1 MRKRKLLANISRL
14 LTVIMFFS
22 IFTLAPSAQAAAA
35 GDDESNITVE
45 LNDLIT
51 QAESLKAGNEEFT
64 LQISYTSDGSDVN
77 QAFPWMYADEFEEF
91 NDAIEFARNAK
102 DAETEQAITRLQNA
116 ISLIKSDGSDPY
128 FRLDPG
134 LGSVPIKIS
143 APSDNW
149 NTRRPLDNRVPS
161 DFAGSTVEM
170 TAYPFADS
178 EGKADVL
185 QINYKHNGTS
195 TFGGISVEAALE
207 PEVEIPEGST
217 IEFDVYYPKS
227 AQGKYMRWRI
237 STDGRSTTDSYLR
250 EYDYT
255 NLNPD
260 WVGSWNGETWLKA
273 HHSVVATTGSA
284 SKLILELH
292 GESARPAETGILLV
306 SDIKITAPDPDVTPL
321 PEVVNTE
328 NQSEVTPL
336 KDIYNTENG
345 LFMVGSIGTGSVT
358 GTRARHYEIFV
369 DGNNL
374 KADSTHPTGPNWL
387 KSVDG
392 APLNGATA
400 EPGLAEY
407 RFPTNSYLAIR
418 DSGEEGEYKMH
429 GHVLAWYN
437 QAPSWMR
444 QIIPEHLASGYTGT
458 AEFYGLGNGVT
469 DTVKV
474 DKDTARRVQYNH
486 IMYVMRHF
494 LTTDEK
500 YGSSEERGII
510 PFHSWDVLNEEVH
523 ESRHSELIPQDP
535 NSWRTSLK
543 HTNWLVAM
551 SDDEISGDL
560 SEHYIYLLFKYA
572 HIAAPNAQ
580 MAEAYKANYDSL
592 PEYMKLDGHDDAG
605 SIDAYVTD
613 NPPKLTYNDYGT
625 ATRSKARTIYNMV
638 RDLNTEWESD
648 PLYDGRPLIEVVGFQ
663 GHDSVN
669 KTLASDNQYAMSLF
683 ASLVDEGLLSGISFS
698 EFDLKLLTD
707 APGGGATAPAALN
720 IRQSDALGYQ
730 YALMYKLFTRFAP
743 YIDHIISWGVSGSGW
758 QGSYVLFD
766 SQSNANAGYYAAANP
781 DRYILG
787 HSYLDDYFDGEYEK
801 LQDDYVI
808 DLGDLGTYIPKGSVM
823 SSIDIT
829 TAPSKT
835 VYTEGESFD
844 PTGMVVTATY
854 ANGNKKAITDYTIS
868 PDGALT
874 PDVTSITVTYTEN
887 GVTKTAA
894 LPITVNLDLSRV
906 EKVEEQINGLPSV
919 EDIVIDNEEHIK
931 TVADAKAAY
940 DALSDDEK
948 SMVSKSCKDKLDA
961 LLAALVAYDIVK
973 GDGSKWQ
980 QGSDESLSFTAN
992 GPFSKFM
999 GIKIDGNE
1007 VDASCYEVKSGSTII
1022 ALKPSYLAT
1031 LSAGKHTITVIY
1043 IDGET
1048 TGEFTIADDSAT
1060 EDNSKTGDKMDLIFW
1075 TMLFIISGSAGAV
1088 LMLYS
1093 QKKRRIK

>member
-102 DAETEQAITRLQNA
+102 DTETEQAITRLQNA

-306 SDIKITAPDPDVTPL
+306 SDIKITAPDPDGTPL

-358 GTRARHYEIFV
+358 GTRARHYEI
-369 DGNNL
+369 
-374 KADSTHPTGPNWL
+374 
-387 KSVDG
+387 
-392 APLNGATA
+392 
-400 EPGLAEY
+400 
-407 RFPTNSYLAIR
+407 
-418 DSGEEGEYKMH
+418 
-429 GHVLAWYN
+429 
-437 QAPSWMR
+437 
-444 QIIPEHLASGYTGT
+444 
-458 AEFYGLGNGVT
+458 
-469 DTVKV
+469 
-474 DKDTARRVQYNH
+474 
-486 IMYVMRHF
+486 
-494 LTTDEK
+494 
-500 YGSSEERGII
+500 
-510 PFHSWDVLNEEVH
+510 
-523 ESRHSELIPQDP
+523 
-535 NSWRTSLK
+535 
-543 HTNWLVAM
+543 
-551 SDDEISGDL
+551 
-560 SEHYIYLLFKYA
+560 
-572 HIAAPNAQ
+572 
-580 MAEAYKANYDSL
+580 
-592 PEYMKLDGHDDAG
+592 
-605 SIDAYVTD
+605 
-613 NPPKLTYNDYGT
+613 
-625 ATRSKARTIYNMV
+625 
-638 RDLNTEWESD
+638 
-648 PLYDGRPLIEVVGFQ
+648 
-663 GHDSVN
+663 
-669 KTLASDNQYAMSLF
+669 
-683 ASLVDEGLLSGISFS
+683 
-698 EFDLKLLTD
+698 
-707 APGGGATAPAALN
+707 
-720 IRQSDALGYQ
+720 
-730 YALMYKLFTRFAP
+730 
-743 YIDHIISWGVSGSGW
+743 
-758 QGSYVLFD
+758 
-766 SQSNANAGYYAAANP
+766 
-781 DRYILG
+781 
-787 HSYLDDYFDGEYEK
+787 
-801 LQDDYVI
+801 
-808 DLGDLGTYIPKGSVM
+808 
-823 SSIDIT
+823 
-829 TAPSKT
+829 
-835 VYTEGESFD
+835 
-844 PTGMVVTATY
+844 
-854 ANGNKKAITDYTIS
+854 
-868 PDGALT
+868 
-874 PDVTSITVTYTEN
+874 
-887 GVTKTAA
+887 
-894 LPITVNLDLSRV
+894 
-906 EKVEEQINGLPSV
+906 
-919 EDIVIDNEEHIK
+919 
-931 TVADAKAAY
+931 
-940 DALSDDEK
+940 
-948 SMVSKSCKDKLDA
+948 
-961 LLAALVAYDIVK
+961 
-973 GDGSKWQ
+973 
-980 QGSDESLSFTAN
+980 
-992 GPFSKFM
+992 
-999 GIKIDGNE
+999 
-1007 VDASCYEVKSGSTII
+1007 
-1022 ALKPSYLAT
+1022 
-1031 LSAGKHTITVIY
+1031 
-1043 IDGET
+1043 
-1048 TGEFTIADDSAT
+1048 
-1060 EDNSKTGDKMDLIFW
+1060 
-1075 TMLFIISGSAGAV
+1075 
-1088 LMLYS
+1088 
-1093 QKKRRIK
+1093 